1 MAGLR
6 VLLVWGFSLWVLTLG
21 LSIVSGAESAGD
33 PQSLSVARDGASSQ
47 DQTAKS
53 KAKQIVV
60 TGHVECLDAN
70 GQPTPADKDCADL
83 KGLVLHGQDG
93 RTHAFVST
101 DALGP
106 MLADSRVRRR
116 LLQITALQH
125 PDGQLE
131 ALTVQSIKD
140 GKLYDV
146 YYFCQLCNI
155 TTYTPGLCPCCRQE
169 LEFREAPAITP

>member
-21 LSIVSGAESAGD
+21 LSIVSASETEAA
-33 PQSLSVARDGASSQ
+33 PQSLSVARDGAPNH
-47 DQTAKS
+47 DQPAKS
-53 KAKQIVV
+53 QTKQIVV
-60 TGHVECLDAN
+60 KGNVECLDAH

-83 KGLVLHGQDG
+83 RGLVLRGQDG
-93 RTHAFVST
+93 QTHSFVST

-106 MLADSRVRRR
+106 MLADSRVRGR
-116 LLQITALQH
+116 LLQITAVEH
-125 PDGQLE
+125 SDGHLE
-131 ALTVQSIKD
+131 ALTVQSIKA
-140 GKLYDV
+140 GKLYDI

-169 LEFREAPAITP
+169 LEFREAPATEP